1 MDVLQ
6 TTNLSKN
13 FGKLKAVNN
22 LNLTIEEGKV
32 FGILGPNGSGKTT
45 TLGMVLGVTSASSGS
60 YSWFGQGNDH
70 QVRKQI
76 GAILERPIFY
86 PYMNAQQN
94 LELNAAIRNIGTESI
109 DKVLDMVGLLHRKN
123 DPFKGYSL
131 GMKQR
136 LAIGAAMLCDPK
148 VLVLDEPTNGLD
160 PEGIADVRQIIYDI
174 AAMGKS
180 IIIAS
185 HLLYEVQKVCDE
197 FCVLRLGNLIHQGPV
212 DGFSEQSKV
221 ELASPDMSKL
231 REALANVMGIS
242 QVIEKG
248 KHLEITGSAGFNAA
262 EMNAKL
268 YEHGVTLSHLQVL
281 EQSLEDQFLKILKEN
296 DGPTV

>member
-1 MDVLQ
+1 MNVLQ
-6 TTNLSKN
+6 TTNLCKN
-13 FGKLKAVNN
+13 YGKLKAVNS

-45 TLGMVLGVTSASSGS
+45 TLGMVLGVTKPSSGS
-60 YSWFGQGNDH
+60 FSWFGKGNDH
-70 QVRKQI
+70 EVRKQI

-109 DKVLDMVGLLHRKN
+109 EKVLDMVGLLHRKK
-123 DPFKGYSL
+123 DAFKGYSL

-136 LAIGAAMLCDPK
+136 LAIASAMLCDPK

-221 ELASPDMSKL
+221 ELGSADMSKL
-231 REALANVMGIS
+231 REALASVLGIS

-248 KHLEITGSAGFNAA
+248 KYLEISGGKGFNAA
-262 EMNAKL
+262 EMNATL
-268 YEHGVTLSHLQVL
+268 FQHGVTLNHLQVL